1 MTANELNNLLLRVEI
16 LARKNWIYAIHLLEE
31 AERDHPGEP
40 RIHSTRAA
48 IFFERHRF
56 KDAARHFLKALEY
69 SPANPQLLYMLG
81 NSYFAQGEY
90 RLALVY
96 YDQVPNDSV
105 ELEYNRALTKAYLG
119 RNQESIDML
128 EAATKKYGPQ
138 VYIYNLLIEQLLRM
152 DKLHKASAYLAEA
165 EKKLPPNHN
174 LALMKGLIYYRR
186 EIWLTAYYSFRQADE
201 RYEIYFPEHL
211 HSYANSAAKCGFIQ
225 EAIELFDRALTYS
238 PYQTTLYEDYVKM
251 LVEEQHYN
259 LARKVLAKAKRK
271 MEALS
276 PMLRLLQ
283 ERIMQES
290 PI

>member
-16 LARKNWIYAIHLLEE
+16 LARKNWIHAIHLLEE
-31 AERDHPGEP
+31 AERDHPDEP

-56 KDAARHFLKALEY
+56 KDASRHYMKALELL
-69 SPANPQLLYMLG
+69 PGNPQLLYMLA

-90 RLALVY
+90 RMALVY
-96 YDQVPNDSV
+96 YDQVPTDSV

-128 EAATKKYGPQ
+128 EAATKKYSPQ
-138 VYIYNLLIEQLLRM
+138 IYIYNLLIEQLLRM

-165 EKKLPPNHN
+165 EKRLPPNHN
-174 LALMKGLIYYRR
+174 LSLMKALVYYRR
-186 EIWLTAYYSFRQADE
+186 EIWLTAYYSFKQADE
-201 RYEIYFPEHL
+201 KYEMFFPEHL
-211 HSYANSAAKCGFIQ
+211 HSYANSAGKCGFIE
-225 EAIELFDRALTYS
+225 EAIEIYERALHYS
-238 PYQTTLYEDYVKM
+238 PYQTTLYEDYVRM

-259 LARKVLAKAKRK
+259 RARKVLAKAKRK
-271 MEALS
+271 MDGLS

-283 ERIMQES
+283 ERLLQES
-290 PI
+290 PL